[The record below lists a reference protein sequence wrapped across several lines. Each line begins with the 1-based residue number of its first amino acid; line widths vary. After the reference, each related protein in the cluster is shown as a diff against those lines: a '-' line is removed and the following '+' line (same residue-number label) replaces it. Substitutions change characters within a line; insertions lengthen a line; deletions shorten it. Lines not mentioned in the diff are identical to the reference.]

1 MIVTVQPRAGRGK
14 GKHVQRMP
22 RGLRLY
28 LIGLHA
34 SCFMLLTYQAEQ
46 LLRGK
51 ASGYDG
57 RTLLA
62 IVAFVALSAVCE
74 HTWLQIRGE
83 VWQNLGT
90 AAHVSSLFLFAPP
103 LPMIIALAATVMSQ
117 LDRRGS
123 ALTKRTFNVTKPV
136 LAIGLTGQICAAFFH
151 PVDLIHHDFLAAFPA
166 MAVVVVLFYVFDV
179 GIMLGLMALLGN
191 GSPLKIWMQTFRHTL
206 LPEMGSAS
214 IGVLAAIICSYNAAA
229 LVLLVSPVA
238 AMRAAFKAN
247 ARAEERAEALRRRGG
262 QLEAVLALGQRLRLQ
277 LSRAD
282 LLKAV
287 AEAAR
292 TILGAE
298 TVTGYLQDEEEPG
311 LLRRA
316 VLAPAE
322 AISEGPVELAAASCD
337 APASSS
343 ELRASIEPDGKGVAG
358 MLLVSGVSESVGS
371 ADRDV
376 LAILTTQA
384 AIALQNAYL
393 HERALAL
400 AAHDSLTDLLNR
412 RAVQS
417 RLEEEVARAN
427 RGGRPTSLLMVDLD
441 DFSAINDTYGH
452 VSGDTV
458 LRSVARALT
467 ESVRAMDVVGRY
479 GGDEFLALLPETN
492 LEQGFEI
499 AQRVLEAIA
508 ALHVVEGPVTVR
520 LTASIGVAALPEH
533 GKAAEELLRAADQA
547 AYAAKH
553 AGKGRVARPEDVVL
567 GLDRDPAVLAEQLA
581 HANMATVA
589 ALAAAV
595 DAKDP
600 YTQGHSQRV
609 GLYAAALAHALH
621 LGGTEIARIQ
631 LAGQLH
637 DVGKIGV
644 ADVLLTKP
652 GTLTPVEYAAIQQH
666 PVIGE
671 RMLSAVPFLKEI
683 LPSVRHHH
691 EHWDGRGYPDGLQA
705 HQIPSDAAILAVADA
720 FDAMTSDRPYRSA
733 LSMAEARRRILECS
747 GTQFDP
753 RVVRGLELAIAAGA
767 VSLATPAW
775 TGRKAEPAEQ
785 AS

>member
-1 MIVTVQPRAGRGK
+1 
-14 GKHVQRMP
+14 MP

-28 LIGLHA
+28 LICLHA
-34 SCFMLLTYQAEQ
+34 SCLVLLMYQTVQA
-46 LLRGK
+46 LRGTT
-51 ASGYDG
+51 SSHDG

-62 IVAFVALSAVCE
+62 VLAFLVLSTVCE

-90 AAHVSSLFLFAPP
+90 AAHVASIFLFAPP
-103 LPMIIALAATVMSQ
+103 LPMLMALAASVMSQ
-117 LDRRGS
+117 LDRRGTP
-123 ALTKRTFNVTKPV
+123 LTKRAFNVTKPV
-136 LAIGLTGQICAAFFH
+136 MAVGLTGLISTVFFH
-151 PVDLIHHDFLAAFPA
+151 PIDLVHQSFPVAFPD
-166 MAVVVVLFYVFDV
+166 MALVVALFYVFDV
-179 GIMLGLMALLGN
+179 GIMIGLMSLLGN
-191 GSPLKIWMQTFRHTL
+191 GSPLQIWKQTFRHTL

-214 IGVLAAIICSYNAAA
+214 IGVLAAIIWSYNALA
-229 LVLLVSPVA
+229 LVLLVAPVA

-282 LLKAV
+282 LLQAT
-287 AEAAR
+287 ADTAR
-292 TILGAE
+292 TILNAE
-298 TVTGYLQDEEEPG
+298 TVTGYLRDEEDPD
-311 LLRRA
+311 LLRRRA
-316 VLAPAE
+316 LAPAE
-322 AISEGPVELAAASCD
+322 ATCQGPPELAVAQCAVPTSTT
-337 APASSS
+337 
-343 ELRASIEPDGKGVAG
+343 ELRVPIEPDGKGVAG
-358 MLLVSGVSESVGS
+358 MLLVSGISQAIGS

-400 AAHDSLTDLLNR
+400 AAHDNLTDLLNR
-412 RAVQS
+412 RAIRT
-417 RLEEEVARAN
+417 RLDEEVARAN
-427 RGGRPTSLLMVDLD
+427 RGGRPTSLLMIDID
-441 DFSAINDTYGH
+441 DFSAINDRYGH
-452 VSGDTV
+452 VSGDMV
-458 LRSVARALT
+458 LRFAARALAQ
-467 ESVRAMDVVGRY
+467 SVRTMDVVARY
-479 GGDEFLALLPETN
+479 GGDEFVALLPETTI
-492 LEQGFEI
+492 EQGFEI
-499 AQRVLEAIA
+499 ATRVLDAIA
-508 ALHVVEGPVTVR
+508 VLCIVEGPVSIR
-520 LTASIGVAALPEH
+520 FTASIGVAALPEH
-533 GKAAEELLRAADQA
+533 GTSAEELLRAGDQA

-553 AGKGRVARPEDVVL
+553 AGKGRVARPEDVVIA
-567 GLDRDPAVLAEQLA
+567 LDHDPAVLAEQLA

-609 GLYAAALAHALH
+609 AQYTVALAEALG
-621 LGGTEIARIQ
+621 LAGSDIARIQ

-652 GTLTPVEYAAIQQH
+652 GSLTPPEYAAIQQH

-671 RMLSAVPFLKEI
+671 RMLAAVPFLKEI

-691 EHWDGRGYPDGLQA
+691 EHWDGRGYPDGLRA
-705 HQIPSDAAILAVADA
+705 HQIPEDAAILAVADA
-720 FDAMTSDRPYRSA
+720 FDAMTSDRPYRCA
-733 LSMAEARRRILECS
+733 LPLAEARRRILEGS

-753 RVVRGLELAIAAGA
+753 RVVRAFEQALAAGT
-767 VSLATPAW
+767 VSVPSSSW
-775 TGRKAEPAEQ
+775 TGRVGEVAEQ